1 MLHPITCYTLGSE
14 KTNGDCRK
22 SGCRARGSPSTSCR
36 SGEGGWVA
44 VGSLLEA
51 PGSQAWN
58 GGTWDLE
65 MVKREQ
71 QFIKGEADWRQN
83 TRSYSL

>member
-1 MLHPITCYTLGSE
+1 MGIAE
-14 KTNGDCRK
+14 KVAAGPGDPPVQAAGAGRV
-22 SGCRARGSPSTSCR
+22 
-36 SGEGGWVA
+36 GGWQWDRYWKPRA
-44 VGSLLEA
+44 A
-51 PGSQAWN
+51 RPGM